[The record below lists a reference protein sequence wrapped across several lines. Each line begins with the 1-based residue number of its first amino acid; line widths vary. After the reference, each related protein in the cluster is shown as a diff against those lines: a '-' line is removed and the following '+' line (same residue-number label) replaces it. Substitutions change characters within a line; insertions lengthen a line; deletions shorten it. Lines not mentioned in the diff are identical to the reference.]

1 VAAVASGTT
10 ASALRIIRDDIGLG
24 GAMTLL
30 DSSGSG
36 EGSSHLDDLV
46 ALEQVAALHPDAATF
61 DEWLREVL
69 RRETAPDGVTL
80 STIHRV
86 KGREWDRVVIFG
98 VNAGL
103 VPHRLAQDE
112 EEERRVL
119 HVAIT
124 RGRQQV
130 VLLVDDE
137 RPSPFLGELSGQ
149 APTRRLSTTQVAA
162 PMHPSSARKAT
173 APAGPP
179 GPVEAALRSWRLE
192 RSRGDKVPA
201 FVVLHDRTL
210 SAIAAQRPTTLP
222 ELARIDGIGP
232 TKLELYGDDILA
244 VLESGSG
251 PSE

>member
-1 VAAVASGTT
+1 MS
-10 ASALRIIRDDIGLG
+10 
-24 GAMTLL
+24 LL

-61 DEWLREVL
+61 DRWLREVL

-80 STIHRV
+80 STVHRV
-86 KGREWDRVVIFG
+86 KGREWDRVVVFG
-98 VNAGL
+98 VSAGL
-103 VPHRLAQDE
+103 LPHRLADDE

-130 VLLVDDE
+130 MLLVDDE
-137 RPSPFLGELSGQ
+137 RPSPFLDELTGR
-149 APTRRLSTTQVAA
+149 APRRQPSTRQTATPARAA
-162 PMHPSSARKAT
+162 SKAPKAT
-173 APAGPP
+173 VPPGPL

-192 RSRGDKVPA
+192 RSRGDRVPA

-210 SAIAAQRPTTLP
+210 SAIAAQRPTTLR

-244 VLESGSG
+244 VLDGVD
-251 PSE
+251 